1 MPRAIDL
8 KVGPFEPEFAGKM
21 NFYLNLLN
29 ELPEENSSIGIILCA
44 EKNMVEVEYALSGM
58 ANPIGVAE
66 YKYRKQLP
74 AKLKGELPGASELK
88 KKMQEEISKNRKS
101 WYKIVDCFDYDK
113 MFGLPFQKPYTNK

>member
-1 MPRAIDL
+1 M
-8 KVGPFEPEFAGKM
+8 
-21 NFYLNLLN
+21 
-29 ELPEENSSIGIILCA
+29 PEENSSIGIILCA

-88 KKMQEEISKNRKS
+88 KKLQEEIYKSKNH
-101 WYKIVDCFDYDK
+101 
-113 MFGLPFQKPYTNK
+113 

>member
-1 MPRAIDL
+1 MPRSCRL

-29 ELPEENSSIGIILCA
+29 EQVKLPEENSSIGIILCA

-66 YKYRKQLP
+66 SKYRKQLP
-74 AKLKGELPGASELK
+74 AKLKRELPGASALK
-88 KKMQEEISKNRKS
+88 KRCRK
-101 WYKIVDCFDYDK
+101 K
-113 MFGLPFQKPYTNK
+113 FQKIESLDIRLLIALGIIRC